1 MSGLSDFISGGNSG
15 SGDSSNDP
23 TQGGGV
29 PWSQVLLAGVSGAID
44 SQLSHNYSANNAG
57 YNTAGGAAGY
67 GQAVPAAK
75 PAAISPALLIG
86 VVLVALVLVVV
97 LVKK

>member
-1 MSGLSDFISGGNSG
+1 MSGLSDLLGGGSSDG

-44 SQLSHNYSANNAG
+44 SQLTHNYTVANPA
-57 YNTAGGAAGY
+57 YNTAGGVG
-67 GQAVPAAK
+67 GQAQGGTIAASAS
-75 PAAISPALLIG
+75 PMIWIALAVAA
-86 VVLVALVLVVV
+86 VVLVVV

>member
-1 MSGLSDFISGGNSG
+1 MSGLSDFISPGSG

-67 GQAVPAAK
+67 GQAVPVAK
-75 PAAISPALLIG
+75 PAISPALIIG
-86 VVLVALVLVVV
+86 MAAVALVLVIV
-97 LVKK
+97 LLKK